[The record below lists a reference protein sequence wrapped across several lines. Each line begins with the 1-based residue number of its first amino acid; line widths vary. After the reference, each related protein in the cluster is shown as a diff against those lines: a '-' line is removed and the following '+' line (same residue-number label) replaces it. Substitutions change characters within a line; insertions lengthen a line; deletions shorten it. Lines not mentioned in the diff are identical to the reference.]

1 MKPLYAAYLNNNL
14 MSDDSLY
21 KMPPTDTTPF
31 SLMLWCQFVFFMLML
46 YEMSANSGLSLF
58 GGVFVIV
65 GLLLL
70 MRVKNG
76 VFGAIGVLAAA
87 PVVFG
92 LAEGEG
98 LSDILMWMLWMV
110 VFMGGMAIMLPAA
123 SFREYGLKISDG
135 ARKWIII
142 LVVSLV
148 VGMFGAGESYDIANS
163 GEYNDDSDSMYQDEK
178 ELRDNGAACSEM
190 VSCHEAGD
198 MNVNLAWAGFAVA
211 VGGLLIFLAT
221 AAGGVE
227 LGPLRPFHGISIAVL
242 SAWLSAYNLSDIA
255 GRDLPVELAWALAI
269 SGLMIL
275 PVFNF
280 FEVDSSAA

>member
-1 MKPLYAAYLNNNL
+1 
-14 MSDDSLY
+14 MSESAMY
-21 KMPPTDTTPF
+21 KMPPTDTSPF

-46 YEMSANSGLSLF
+46 YETSADSGPDLF
-58 GGVFVIV
+58 SGVFVIV

-87 PVVFG
+87 PVIFG
-92 LAEGEG
+92 LAEGGG
-98 LSDILMWMLWMV
+98 LSDILMWMFWMV
-110 VFMGGMAIMLPAA
+110 VFMGGMGIMLPAA

-135 ARKWIII
+135 ARKWIIVI
-142 LVVSLV
+142 FVCLV

-163 GEYNDDSDSMYQDEK
+163 GEYIDDGDSMYQDEK
-178 ELRDNGAACSEM
+178 ELRENGAACSEM

-198 MNVNLAWAGFAVA
+198 MNVNLAWAGFAAA

-221 AAGGVE
+221 AVGGVE

-242 SAWLSAYNLSDIA
+242 SAWLSSYNLSDFA
-255 GRDLPVELAWALAI
+255 GRDLPVELVWALTI

-275 PVFNF
+275 PVYNF
-280 FEVDSSAA
+280 FENGEEATMESE

>member
-1 MKPLYAAYLNNNL
+1 
-14 MSDDSLY
+14 MSDNAPY
-21 KMPPTDTTPF
+21 QMPPTDTSPF

-46 YEMSANSGLSLF
+46 YETSADSGPDLF
-58 GGVFVIV
+58 SGVFVIV

-92 LAEGEG
+92 LAEGG
-98 LSDILMWMLWMV
+98 DLSGILMWMFWMV
-110 VFMGGMAIMLPAA
+110 VFMGGMGILLPAA
-123 SFREYGLKISDG
+123 SFREHGLKISDG

-142 LVVSLV
+142 LFVCLV

-163 GEYNDDSDSMYQDEK
+163 GEYNDDSESLSEEEK
-178 ELRDNGAACSEM
+178 ELRENGAACSEM
-190 VSCHEAGD
+190 ASCHEAGD

-221 AAGGVE
+221 AVFGVE

-242 SAWLSAYNLSDIA
+242 SAWLSAYNLSDLA
-255 GRDLPVELAWALAI
+255 GRDLPVELVWALTI

-275 PVFNF
+275 PVYNF
-280 FEVDSSAA
+280 FENGEEATIESE

>member
-1 MKPLYAAYLNNNL
+1 
-14 MSDDSLY
+14 MSDNAPY
-21 KMPPTDTTPF
+21 QMPPTDTSPF

-46 YEMSANSGLSLF
+46 YETSADSGPDLLS
-58 GGVFVIV
+58 GVFVIV

-92 LAEGEG
+92 LAEGG
-98 LSDILMWMLWMV
+98 DLSGILMWMFWMV
-110 VFMGGMAIMLPAA
+110 VFMGGMGILLPAA
-123 SFREYGLKISDG
+123 SFREHGLKISDG

-142 LVVSLV
+142 LFVCLV

-178 ELRDNGAACSEM
+178 ELRENGAACSEM

-198 MNVNLAWAGFAVA
+198 MNVNLAWAGFALA

-221 AAGGVE
+221 AVGGVE

-242 SAWLSAYNLSDIA
+242 SAWLSSYNLSDFA
-255 GRDLPVELAWALAI
+255 GRDLPGELVWALVI

-275 PVFNF
+275 PVYNF
-280 FEVDSSAA
+280 FENGEEATMESE

>member
-1 MKPLYAAYLNNNL
+1 
-14 MSDDSLY
+14 MSESAMY
-21 KMPPTDTTPF
+21 KMPPTDTSPF

-46 YEMSANSGLSLF
+46 YETSADSGPDLF
-58 GGVFVIV
+58 SGVFVIV

-87 PVVFG
+87 PVIFG
-92 LAEGEG
+92 LAEGGG
-98 LSDILMWMLWMV
+98 LSDILMWMFWMV
-110 VFMGGMAIMLPAA
+110 VFMGGMGIMLPAA

-135 ARKWIII
+135 ARKWVIVIF
-142 LVVSLV
+142 VCLV

-163 GEYNDDSDSMYQDEK
+163 GEYIDDGDSMYQDEK
-178 ELRDNGAACSEM
+178 ELRENGAACSEM

-198 MNVNLAWAGFAVA
+198 MNVNLAWAGFAAA

-221 AAGGVE
+221 AVGGVE

-242 SAWLSAYNLSDIA
+242 SAWLSSYNLSDFA
-255 GRDLPVELAWALAI
+255 GRDLPVELVWALTI

-275 PVFNF
+275 PVYNF
-280 FEVDSSAA
+280 FENGEEATMESE

>member
-1 MKPLYAAYLNNNL
+1 
-14 MSDDSLY
+14 MSDNAPY
-21 KMPPTDTTPF
+21 QMPPTDTSPF

-46 YEMSANSGLSLF
+46 YETSADSGPDLF
-58 GGVFVIV
+58 SGVFVIV

-92 LAEGEG
+92 LAEGG
-98 LSDILMWMLWMV
+98 DLSGILMWMFWMV
-110 VFMGGMAIMLPAA
+110 VFMGGMGILLPAA
-123 SFREYGLKISDG
+123 SFKEHGLKISDG

-142 LVVSLV
+142 LFVCLV

-163 GEYNDDSDSMYQDEK
+163 GEYNDDSESLSEEEK
-178 ELRDNGAACSEM
+178 ELRENGAACSEM

-221 AAGGVE
+221 AVGGVE

-242 SAWLSAYNLSDIA
+242 SAWLSSYNLSDFA
-255 GRDLPVELAWALAI
+255 GRDLPVELVWALVI

-275 PVFNF
+275 PVYNF
-280 FEVDSSAA
+280 FENGEAATDGE

>member
-1 MKPLYAAYLNNNL
+1 MN
-14 MSDDSLY
+14 MSDDAPY
-21 KMPPTDTTPF
+21 QMPPTDTSPF

-46 YEMSANSGLSLF
+46 YETSADSGPDLF
-58 GGVFVIV
+58 SGVFVIV

-87 PVVFG
+87 PLVFG

-98 LSDILMWMLWMV
+98 LSDILMWMFWMV
-110 VFMGGMAIMLPAA
+110 VFMGGMGVMLPAA
-123 SFREYGLKISDG
+123 GFREHGLKISDG

-142 LVVSLV
+142 IFVCLV

-178 ELRDNGAACSEM
+178 ELRENGAACSEM

-221 AAGGVE
+221 AVFGVE

-242 SAWLSAYNLSDIA
+242 SAWLSAYNLSDFA
-255 GRDLPVELAWALAI
+255 GRDLPVELVWALTI

-275 PVFNF
+275 PVYNF
-280 FEVDSSAA
+280 FENGEEATMESE

>member
-1 MKPLYAAYLNNNL
+1 M
-14 MSDDSLY
+14 Y
-21 KMPPTDTTPF
+21 KMPPTDTSPF

-46 YEMSANSGLSLF
+46 YESSANSGPSLF
-58 GGVFVIV
+58 SGVFVIV

-92 LAEGEG
+92 MAYGEG
-98 LSDILMWMLWMV
+98 MPSIVMWMFWMV
-110 VFMGGMAIMLPAA
+110 VFMGGMGIMLPAA

-135 ARKWIII
+135 ARKWVIVIF
-142 LVVSLV
+142 VCLV

-163 GEYNDDSDSMYQDEK
+163 REYIDDGDSMYQDEK
-178 ELRDNGAACSEM
+178 ELRENGAACSEM

-198 MNVNLAWAGFAVA
+198 MNVNLAWAGFAAA

-221 AAGGVE
+221 AVGGVE

-242 SAWLSAYNLSDIA
+242 SAWLSSYNLSDFA
-255 GRDLPVELAWALAI
+255 GRDLPVELVWALTI

-275 PVFNF
+275 PVYNF
-280 FEVDSSAA
+280 FENGEEATMESE

>member
-1 MKPLYAAYLNNNL
+1 MEETPLYQ
-14 MSDDSLY
+14 
-21 KMPPTDTTPF
+21 MPPTDTAPF

-46 YEMSANSGLSLF
+46 YETSTDSGPDLF
-58 GGVFVIV
+58 SGVFVIV

-92 LAEGEG
+92 LAEGG
-98 LSDILMWMLWMV
+98 DLSGILMWMFWMV
-110 VFMGGMAIMLPAA
+110 VFMGGMGILLPAA
-123 SFREYGLKISDG
+123 SFREHGLKISDG

-142 LVVSLV
+142 LFVCLV

-178 ELRDNGAACSEM
+178 ELRENGAACSEM

-198 MNVNLAWAGFAVA
+198 MNVNLAWAGFALA

-221 AAGGVE
+221 AVGGVE

-242 SAWLSAYNLSDIA
+242 SAWLSSYNLSDLA
-255 GRDLPVELAWALAI
+255 GRDLPVELVWALTI

-275 PVFNF
+275 PVYNF
-280 FEVDSSAA
+280 FENGEEATMESE

>member
-1 MKPLYAAYLNNNL
+1 
-14 MSDDSLY
+14 MSDNAPY
-21 KMPPTDTTPF
+21 QMPPTDTSPF

-46 YEMSANSGLSLF
+46 YETSADSGPDLF
-58 GGVFVIV
+58 SGVFVIV

-92 LAEGEG
+92 LAEGG
-98 LSDILMWMLWMV
+98 DFDLSGILMWMFWMV
-110 VFMGGMAIMLPAA
+110 VFMGGMGILLPAA
-123 SFREYGLKISDG
+123 SFREHGLKISDG

-142 LVVSLV
+142 LFVCLV

-178 ELRDNGAACSEM
+178 ELRENGAACSEM

-227 LGPLRPFHGISIAVL
+227 LGPLRPFHGSSIAVL
-242 SAWLSAYNLSDIA
+242 SAWLSSYNLSDFA
-255 GRDLPVELAWALAI
+255 GRDLPVELVWALTI

-275 PVFNF
+275 PVYNF
-280 FEVDSSAA
+280 FENGEETTMESE

>member
-1 MKPLYAAYLNNNL
+1 M
-14 MSDDSLY
+14 DDTMY

-31 SLMLWCQFVFFMLML
+31 SLMLWWQFVFFMLML
-46 YEMSANSGLSLF
+46 YETSANSEPSLF
-58 GGVFVIV
+58 SGVFVIV

-76 VFGAIGVLAAA
+76 VLGAIGVLAAA

-92 LAEGEG
+92 LADGGG
-98 LSDILMWMLWMV
+98 LSDILMWMFWMV
-110 VFMGGMAIMLPAA
+110 VFMGGMGIMLPAA

-142 LVVSLV
+142 LFVCLV

-178 ELRDNGAACSEM
+178 ELRENGAACSEM

-242 SAWLSAYNLSDIA
+242 SAWLSAYNLSDLA
-255 GRDLPVELAWALAI
+255 GRDLPVELVWALTI

-275 PVFNF
+275 PVYNF
-280 FEVDSSAA
+280 FEKGGEVLAESE

>member
-1 MKPLYAAYLNNNL
+1 MF
-14 MSDDSLY
+14 
-21 KMPPTDTTPF
+21 KMPPTDTAPF

-46 YEMSANSGLSLF
+46 YETSADSGPDLF
-58 GGVFVIV
+58 SGVFVIV

-92 LAEGEG
+92 LAEGDG
-98 LSDILMWMLWMV
+98 LSGILMWMFWMV
-110 VFMGGMAIMLPAA
+110 VFMGGMGIMLPAA
-123 SFREYGLKISDG
+123 SFREHGLKISDG

-142 LVVSLV
+142 IFVCLV

-163 GEYNDDSDSMYQDEK
+163 GEYNDDSGSLSEEEK
-178 ELRDNGAACSEM
+178 ELRENGAACSEM

-198 MNVNLAWAGFAVA
+198 MNVNIAWAGFAVA

-221 AAGGVE
+221 AVFGVE

-242 SAWLSAYNLSDIA
+242 SAWLSSYNLSDFA
-255 GRDLPVELAWALAI
+255 GRDLPVELVWALTI

-275 PVFNF
+275 PVYNF
-280 FEVDSSAA
+280 FENGEEATMESE

>member
-1 MKPLYAAYLNNNL
+1 MN
-14 MSDDSLY
+14 MSDNAPY
-21 KMPPTDTTPF
+21 QMPPTDTSPF

-46 YEMSANSGLSLF
+46 YETSADSGPDLF
-58 GGVFVIV
+58 SGVFVIV

-92 LAEGEG
+92 LAEGG
-98 LSDILMWMLWMV
+98 DFDLSGILMWMFWMV
-110 VFMGGMAIMLPAA
+110 VFMGGMGILLPAA
-123 SFREYGLKISDG
+123 SFREHGLKISDG

-142 LVVSLV
+142 LFVCLV

-178 ELRDNGAACSEM
+178 ELRENGAACSEM

-198 MNVNLAWAGFAVA
+198 MNVNLAWAGFALA

-221 AAGGVE
+221 AVGGVE

-242 SAWLSAYNLSDIA
+242 SAWLSSYNLSDFA
-255 GRDLPVELAWALAI
+255 GRDLPGELVWALVI

-275 PVFNF
+275 PVYNF
-280 FEVDSSAA
+280 FENGEEATMESE

>member
-1 MKPLYAAYLNNNL
+1 MEETPLYQ
-14 MSDDSLY
+14 
-21 KMPPTDTTPF
+21 MPPPIAALP
-31 SLMLWCQFVFFMLML
+31 LMLWCQFVFFMLML
-46 YEMSANSGLSLF
+46 YETSADSGPDLF
-58 GGVFVIV
+58 SGVFVIV

-76 VFGAIGVLAAA
+76 VLGAMGVLAAA

-92 LAEGEG
+92 LVDGEG
-98 LSDILMWMLWMV
+98 VSGILEWMFWMV
-110 VFMGGMAIMLPAA
+110 VFMGGMGVMLPAA
-123 SFREYGLKISDG
+123 GFREHGLKISDG

-142 LVVSLV
+142 IFVCLV

-178 ELRDNGAACSEM
+178 ELRENGAACSEM

-198 MNVNLAWAGFAVA
+198 MNVNLAWAGFALA

-221 AAGGVE
+221 AVGGVE

-242 SAWLSAYNLSDIA
+242 SAWLSSYNLSDFA
-255 GRDLPVELAWALAI
+255 GRDLPVELVWALTI

-275 PVFNF
+275 PVYNF
-280 FEVDSSAA
+280 FENGEEATMESE

>member
-1 MKPLYAAYLNNNL
+1 
-14 MSDDSLY
+14 MSDDAPFE
-21 KMPPTDTTPF
+21 MPPTDTSPF

-46 YEMSANSGLSLF
+46 YETSADSGPDLF
-58 GGVFVIV
+58 SGVFVIV

-92 LAEGEG
+92 LAEGG
-98 LSDILMWMLWMV
+98 DLSGILMWMFWMV
-110 VFMGGMAIMLPAA
+110 VFMGGMGILLPAA
-123 SFREYGLKISDG
+123 SFKEHGLKISDG

-142 LVVSLV
+142 LFVCLV

-178 ELRDNGAACSEM
+178 ELRENGAACSEM

-221 AAGGVE
+221 AVGGVE

-242 SAWLSAYNLSDIA
+242 SAWLSSYNLSDFA
-255 GRDLPVELAWALAI
+255 GRDLPVELVWALVI

-275 PVFNF
+275 PVYNF
-280 FEVDSSAA
+280 FENGEAATDGE

>member
-1 MKPLYAAYLNNNL
+1 MEENSAYE
-14 MSDDSLY
+14 
-21 KMPPTDTTPF
+21 MPPTDTSPF
-31 SLMLWCQFVFFMLML
+31 SLMLWCQFGFFMLMF
-46 YEMSANSGLSLF
+46 YETAVNSSEGGEF
-58 GGVFVIV
+58 GVVFVIV

-142 LVVSLV
+142 LFVSLV

-227 LGPLRPFHGISIAVL
+227 LGPLRPVSYTHL
-242 SAWLSAYNLSDIA
+242 T
-255 GRDLPVELAWALAI
+255 LPTIYSV
-269 SGLMIL
+269 
-275 PVFNF
+275 
-280 FEVDSSAA
+280 

>member
-1 MKPLYAAYLNNNL
+1 
-14 MSDDSLY
+14 MSESAMY
-21 KMPPTDTTPF
+21 KMPPTDTSPF

-46 YEMSANSGLSLF
+46 YETSADSGPDLF
-58 GGVFVIV
+58 SGVFVIV

-87 PVVFG
+87 PVIFG
-92 LAEGEG
+92 LAEGGG
-98 LSDILMWMLWMV
+98 LSDILMWMFWMV
-110 VFMGGMAIMLPAA
+110 VFMGGMGIMLPAA

-135 ARKWIII
+135 ARKWVIVIF
-142 LVVSLV
+142 VCLV

-163 GEYNDDSDSMYQDEK
+163 GEYIDDGDSMYQDEK
-178 ELRDNGAACSEM
+178 ELRENGAACSEM

-211 VGGLLIFLAT
+211 VIGLLIFLAT
-221 AAGGVE
+221 AVGGVE

-242 SAWLSAYNLSDIA
+242 SAWLSSYNLSDFA
-255 GRDLPVELAWALAI
+255 GRDLPVELVWALTI

-275 PVFNF
+275 PVYNF
-280 FEVDSSAA
+280 FENGEEATMESE

>member
-1 MKPLYAAYLNNNL
+1 
-14 MSDDSLY
+14 
-21 KMPPTDTTPF
+21 MPPTDTRPF
-31 SLMLWCQFVFFMLML
+31 SLMLWCQFGFFLLML
-46 YEMSANSGLSLF
+46 YETTTNSSGDGNPLF
-58 GGVFVIV
+58 SGVFVII

-70 MRVKNG
+70 LRVKNG
-76 VFGAIGVLAAA
+76 VLGAMGVLAAT

-92 LAEGEG
+92 LMDGEDT
-98 LSDILMWMLWMV
+98 SSILMWMFWMV

-142 LVVSLV
+142 LFVSLV

-211 VGGLLIFLAT
+211 VGGLLILLAT

-227 LGPLRPFHGISIAVL
+227 IGPLRPFHGVAIAVL
-242 SAWLSAYNLSDIA
+242 SAWLSAYNLNDFA
-255 GRDLPVELAWALAI
+255 GRDLPVELVWALII

-275 PVFNF
+275 PVYNF
-280 FEVDSSAA
+280 FEEDTAQAE

>member
-1 MKPLYAAYLNNNL
+1 MEETPLYQ
-14 MSDDSLY
+14 
-21 KMPPTDTTPF
+21 MPTTDTSPF

-46 YEMSANSGLSLF
+46 YETSVESGLELF
-58 GGVFVIV
+58 SGVFVIV

-92 LAEGEG
+92 LAEGDG
-98 LSDILMWMLWMV
+98 LSNILGWMFWMV
-110 VFMGGMAIMLPAA
+110 VFMGGMGIMLPAA
-123 SFREYGLKISDG
+123 SFREHGLKISDG

-142 LVVSLV
+142 LFVCLV

-178 ELRDNGAACSEM
+178 ELRENGAACSEM

-221 AAGGVE
+221 AVFGVE

-242 SAWLSAYNLSDIA
+242 SAWLSAYNLSDLA
-255 GRDLPVELAWALAI
+255 GRDLPVELVWALTI

-275 PVFNF
+275 PVYNF
-280 FEVDSSAA
+280 FENGEETLMESE

>member
-1 MKPLYAAYLNNNL
+1 
-14 MSDDSLY
+14 MSDDAPF
-21 KMPPTDTTPF
+21 KMPPTDTSAF

-46 YEMSANSGLSLF
+46 YETSADSGPDLF
-58 GGVFVIV
+58 SGVFVIV

-92 LAEGEG
+92 LAEGG
-98 LSDILMWMLWMV
+98 DFDLSGILMWMFWMV
-110 VFMGGMAIMLPAA
+110 VFMGGMGILLPAA
-123 SFREYGLKISDG
+123 SFREHGLKISDG
-135 ARKWIII
+135 VRKWIII
-142 LVVSLV
+142 LFVCLV

-178 ELRDNGAACSEM
+178 ELRENGAACSEM

-221 AAGGVE
+221 AVGGVE

-242 SAWLSAYNLSDIA
+242 SAWLSSYNLSDFA
-255 GRDLPVELAWALAI
+255 GRDLPGELVWALVI

-275 PVFNF
+275 PVYNF
-280 FEVDSSAA
+280 FENGEEATMESE

>member
-1 MKPLYAAYLNNNL
+1 M
-14 MSDDSLY
+14 Y
-21 KMPPTDTTPF
+21 KMPPTDTSPF

-46 YEMSANSGLSLF
+46 YESSANSGPSLF
-58 GGVFVIV
+58 SGVFVIV

-92 LAEGEG
+92 MAYGEG
-98 LSDILMWMLWMV
+98 MPSIVMWMFWMV
-110 VFMGGMAIMLPAA
+110 VFMGGMGIMLPAA

-135 ARKWIII
+135 ASKWTII
-142 LVVSLV
+142 LVVCLV

-163 GEYNDDSDSMYQDEK
+163 GEYNDDSDSMYQEEK
-178 ELRDNGAACSEM
+178 ELRENGAACSEM

-227 LGPLRPFHGISIAVL
+227 LGPLRPFHGSSIAVL
-242 SAWLSAYNLSDIA
+242 SAWLSSYNLSDFA
-255 GRDLPVELAWALAI
+255 GRDLPVELVWALTI

-275 PVFNF
+275 PVYNF
-280 FEVDSSAA
+280 FEKGEEVLAESE